1 MYVRIYFVLSEE
13 LHCHILGLFVTGKQ
27 RAGPE
32 KLILFLFVQVER
44 MLCMRVHNLNSNDI
58 IITDSHSRLV
68 NHHFVLM
75 IFNFFK
81 EFGSYLFHGQARVK
95 TKIGEGF
102 CRFNLQLLITNI
114 FEYWVLQCL
123 LYGHSLFWVE
133 DQRPIQELDPFGF
146 RVAKEGLYFLS
157 CTFWEGFYVCPSI
170 LIFDLFNILLVWSSN
185 HINYF

>member
-95 TKIGEGF
+95 TKIGCYSAYYMVILFFGLKTSALSK
-102 CRFNLQLLITNI
+102 NSI
-114 FEYWVLQCL
+114 
-123 LYGHSLFWVE
+123 HS
-133 DQRPIQELDPFGF
+133 
-146 RVAKEGLYFLS
+146 GL
-157 CTFWEGFYVCPSI
+157 E
-170 LIFDLFNILLVWSSN
+170 
-185 HINYF
+185 